1 MNSFVATVSSL
12 ADSLQP
18 FWIAL
23 GITLVAGAFALMVV
37 LIRRPIHVR
46 KLGCVS
52 DRWIAAHRADLP

>member
-12 ADSLQP
+12 ANSFQP
-18 FWIAL
+18 LWIAL
-23 GITLVAGAFALMVV
+23 GITLAAGAVALMVV

-52 DRWIAAHRADLP
+52 DRGVAAHRPDLP